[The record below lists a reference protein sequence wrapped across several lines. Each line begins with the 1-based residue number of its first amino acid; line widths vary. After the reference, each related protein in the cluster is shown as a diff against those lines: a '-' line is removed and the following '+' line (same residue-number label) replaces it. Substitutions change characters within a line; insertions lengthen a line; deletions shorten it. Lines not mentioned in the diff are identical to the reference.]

1 MTQPVH
7 AIEAAGIQKRFGAV
21 VAASDIN
28 LTVPAG
34 QRVSL
39 IGSNGAGKTTFVNML
54 TGYIR
59 PDAGRILV
67 HGDSIIGLPP
77 RTIARMGI
85 ARSFQVPQLFKDLS
99 VIDNMLVAVASQS
112 GQLSSLRPGR
122 NAEAM
127 TRAHELLERFELDR
141 HAERRVSELPGGVRK
156 LLDIAMALTKHPKVL
171 LLDEPTSGV
180 SADEKFPLME
190 TVMRALSQE
199 SATVLFVEHD
209 MDIVARYSDRVVAFY
224 SGRIIADGKAD
235 DVLANADVQRHVT
248 GHAQRG
254 DAHAQA

>member
-1 MTQPVH
+1 MTQAHH

-28 LTVPAG
+28 LTVTTG

-59 PDAGRILV
+59 PDAGSILV
-67 HGDSIIGLPP
+67 HGDSIVGLPP
-77 RTIARMGI
+77 RSIARMGI
-85 ARSFQVPQLFKDLS
+85 ARSFQVPQLFKDLT

-112 GQLSSLRPGR
+112 GQLSALRPGR

-127 TRAHELLERFELDR
+127 ARAHELLQRFELDK
-141 HAERRVSELPGGVRK
+141 HAQRRVGELPGGVRK

-190 TVMRALSQE
+190 TVMRALSQGA
-199 SATVLFVEHD
+199 ATVLFVEHD
-209 MDIVARYSDRVVAFY
+209 MDIVARYSERVVAFY
-224 SGRIIADGKAD
+224 SGRIIADDKPEVALATD
-235 DVLANADVQRHVT
+235 DVRRYVT
-248 GHAQRG
+248 GELLSE
-254 DAHAQA
+254 